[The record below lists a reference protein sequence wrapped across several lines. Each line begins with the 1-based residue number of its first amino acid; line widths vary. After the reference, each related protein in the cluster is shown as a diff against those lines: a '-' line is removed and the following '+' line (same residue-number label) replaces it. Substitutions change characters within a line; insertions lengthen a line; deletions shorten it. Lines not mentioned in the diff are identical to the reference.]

1 MHHQAAFVAQ
11 GLHEAAG
18 EYAGPNHEAVVGL
31 PLDAVEFLLEFGQ
44 IGFEQLFFFVFAP
57 AQEVAVEQFFEA
69 LPEAGIDEFLFFV
82 DKFTDF
88 NAVVAQVFGN
98 DLVDVED
105 GGHGEENGFFGL
117 HGVFWGM
124 KWFSGCLLCFQAEI
138 FAKSATDG
146 ASAAHRHIGKP
157 VSNAWFSLPFGGEL
171 PPFRFQAAFWV

>member
-18 EYAGPNHEAVVGL
+18 EYAGPNHKAVVGL
-31 PLDAVEFLLEFGQ
+31 PLDAVKFLLELGQ
-44 IGFEQLFFFVFAP
+44 VGFEQLFFFVFAP

-82 DKFTDF
+82 DKFNDF
-88 NAVVAQVFGN
+88 K
-98 DLVDVED
+98 D

-157 VSNAWFSLPFGGEL
+157 VSNAWFNQPFGGEL
-171 PPFRFQAAFWV
+171 PLFRFQAAFGV